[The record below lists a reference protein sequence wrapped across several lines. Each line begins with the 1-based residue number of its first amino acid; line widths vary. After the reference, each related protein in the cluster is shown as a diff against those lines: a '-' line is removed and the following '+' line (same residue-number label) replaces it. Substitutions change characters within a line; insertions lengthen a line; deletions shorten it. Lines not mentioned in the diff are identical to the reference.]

1 MHQPAT
7 PLNKQDAVTSPDDRI
22 EQHKLVRKLV
32 SIAIVA
38 GAVLITLYVWSTVER
53 HPRTDDAAARA
64 NVVGIVPR
72 ARGQIVKLAV
82 QDNQL
87 VKQGDL
93 LFEIDPADYEQALD
107 KAKSALA
114 ALDQQIEVGRAQD
127 EELKFGVK
135 AAEAGVQRATAQL
148 KQSGDTLHRLEPL
161 LPKHFATAEQVDE
174 ARTKVAVAAQEVAAE
189 EQKLNQARAQL
200 SQLQT
205 LLAQRPG
212 AVAAVKQAEL
222 DLSYCKVTAPFD
234 GRVINLNI
242 SGGAYASVGVPV
254 FSLLDTTKWYVVAN
268 FRERELRHMAP
279 GSPATVYLVSAPNQR
294 FRGKVQGIG
303 WAVKPRGRDRSTAR
317 RCAVCE
323 TRTELGPGRATFSR
337 ADRSRKSRSRPFP
350 HGRVRG
356 RDHQRSAAEIIRSRR
371 DVPRGANRDR
381 FRLVL
386 AGSDASW
393 RRRAGAKSR
402 TAIIVAG
409 AVLCVIISMTLQV
422 PELSVSAYMVF
433 FVSKEN
439 KHLTTLTGLLGFIGA
454 TIGIGGTL
462 LLYKF
467 TYGHPELRIPGM
479 AIALFLGMWLSRV
492 FVLGPLGFLIGFVV
506 AVSQSVGEAV
516 PSPELLVRGLL
527 WLWVAIVY
535 GAAANRRA
543 EPSVSAGHAGPAAHS
558 PKPKS
563 LFVSDAFTNPAHVH
577 FALKVTFAGDV
588 LLHLLFGD

>member
-1 MHQPAT
+1 MHQAAT
-7 PLNKQDAVTSPDDRI
+7 PLSEQDAVTSPDDRA
-22 EQHKLVRKLV
+22 EQRKFVRKVV
-32 SIAIVA
+32 SVAIVA
-38 GAVLITLYVWSTVER
+38 SAVLITLYVWGTIEQ

-114 ALDQQIEVGRAQD
+114 ALDQQIEVARAQD

-174 ARTKVAVAAQEVAAE
+174 ARTKVAVATQEAAAE

-205 LLAQRPG
+205 VLAQRPG

-268 FRERELRHMAP
+268 FREAEVRHMAP
-279 GSPATVYLVSAPNQR
+279 GSEAIVYLSSAPNQR

-303 WAVKPRGRDRSTAR
+303 WAVKPEGEIDLPPSGVPYVKRELNWVRVAQRFPVRIEVENPDEDLFRMGAS
-317 RCAVCE
+317 AV
-323 TRTELGPGRATFSR
+323 
-337 ADRSRKSRSRPFP
+337 
-350 HGRVRG
+350 
-356 RDHQRSAAEIIRSRR
+356 
-371 DVPRGANRDR
+371 
-381 FRLVL
+381 
-386 AGSDASW
+386 
-393 RRRAGAKSR
+393 
-402 TAIIVAG
+402 AII
-409 AVLCVIISMTLQV
+409 
-422 PELSVSAYMVF
+422 
-433 FVSKEN
+433 K
-439 KHLTTLTGLLGFIGA
+439 
-454 TIGIGGTL
+454 
-462 LLYKF
+462 
-467 TYGHPELRIPGM
+467 
-479 AIALFLGMWLSRV
+479 
-492 FVLGPLGFLIGFVV
+492 GP
-506 AVSQSVGEAV
+506 
-516 PSPELLVRGLL
+516 PR
-527 WLWVAIVY
+527 
-535 GAAANRRA
+535 
-543 EPSVSAGHAGPAAHS
+543 
-558 PKPKS
+558 K
-563 LFVSDAFTNPAHVH
+563 
-577 FALKVTFAGDV
+577 
-588 LLHLLFGD
+588 